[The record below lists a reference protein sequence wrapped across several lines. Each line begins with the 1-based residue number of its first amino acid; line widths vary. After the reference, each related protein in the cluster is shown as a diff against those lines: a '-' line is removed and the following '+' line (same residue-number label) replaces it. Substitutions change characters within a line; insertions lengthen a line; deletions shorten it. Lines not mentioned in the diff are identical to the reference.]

1 VDYFTEKC
9 REVYFCTDDYSDAAF
24 VISNFGIYS
33 IFYELGSTDPDPN
46 LREEYLSYIEM
57 CRNNLETALANLNIL
72 MPATQESIKALA
84 VGVSLLPSSEFSRTS
99 SILIK
104 TGYARTGDLETVCR
118 LDPSV
123 NSHAFMPNTWI
134 SPLLI
139 NGARSTTNP
148 KTKATSLLVRLYST
162 EHDVSAPRARL
173 FHSKLRHQPSSTSC
187 QSRYPRPVGLRLC
200 MVDQIGHHPEQC
212 LSTTI

>member
-1 VDYFTEKC
+1 MLRQIKGMAYFGSNDLFILLISLVENPPACFGGYVPFLRVDYFTEKC
-9 REVYFCTDDYSDAAF
+9 REVYFCTDDYSDAAY

-46 LREEYLSYIEM
+46 LREEYLSYIET

-84 VGVSLLPSSEFSRTS
+84 VGVSLLPSSGFSRTS

-104 TGYARTGDLETVCR
+104 TGYARTGDLETICR

-134 SPLLI
+134 SPILI
-139 NGARSTTNP
+139 NGA
-148 KTKATSLLVRLYST
+148 
-162 EHDVSAPRARL
+162 
-173 FHSKLRHQPSSTSC
+173 
-187 QSRYPRPVGLRLC
+187 
-200 MVDQIGHHPEQC
+200 
-212 LSTTI
+212 